1 MSRTTKIAKLIFSE
15 QIDVQEGDNMT
26 CVREYYDMQAKL
38 EFTKKDKCEVI
49 GVMDD
54 GSIYV
59 KDGLGTAIKIYEGIQ
74 TDLMGKKFFKIAYQ
88 LTEDGSYQMVK

>member
-1 MSRTTKIAKLIFSE
+1 
-15 QIDVQEGDNMT
+15 
-26 CVREYYDMQAKL
+26 
-38 EFTKKDKCEVI
+38 
-49 GVMDD
+49 MDD